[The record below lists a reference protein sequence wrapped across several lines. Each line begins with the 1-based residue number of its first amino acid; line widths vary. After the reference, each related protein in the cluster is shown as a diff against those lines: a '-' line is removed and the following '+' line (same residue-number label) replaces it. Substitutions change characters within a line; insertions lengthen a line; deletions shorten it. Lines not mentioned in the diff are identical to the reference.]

1 MGKLQTQEMAR
12 FVSHAAFKDLDPDC
26 VDQLKKHLLDSI
38 GSLLYAT
45 QRPTIQK
52 LATQMRSYGEGGM
65 CSVPVLGHLAPDRAA
80 QFYTALIRYPDYMD
94 NFLGKESTCHPSDN
108 IGALLS
114 AAQQMESSGSDFLLA
129 MAIGYEIECRLIE
142 EIPVMMKGFD
152 HTLLL
157 SYSLTGALGK
167 LLSLSEDQ
175 TSHALGI
182 AGCSFNPLVTSRA
195 SYTYEWKGLASSF
208 VALGIYNIV
217 ALAKQGI
224 TGPISLFEGP
234 KGFKDVF
241 GMELTYDW
249 QEENFEL
256 IKKCSLK
263 SYNSE
268 VHTQSILEA
277 VLEMKEE
284 HAIAADEIKD
294 VKVTTFLTSY
304 HIVGGGLYGDRKEV
318 HSKEQADH
326 SLPYLI
332 AVAFLDGKVE
342 ETQLLPER
350 INQQDVQEL
359 LKKIEVDTCFP
370 ITKPVKIVG
379 MIDPYTSAYP
389 EKLKCKVEVCLK
401 NDTKFSNEKEDF
413 KGYYTRPFSWE
424 DTKDKFKRL
433 SKNAASLSKQDA
445 LIETIQHLEDRSMKE
460 LIDALNG

>member
-1 MGKLQTQEMAR
+1 MEKLQTQEMAR
-12 FVSHAAFKDLDPDC
+12 FVSHAAYKDLDPDI
-26 VDQLKKHLLDSI
+26 VDQLKKHLLDSM

-52 LATQMRSYGEGGM
+52 LAAQIRLYGESGI
-65 CSVPVLGHLAPDRAA
+65 CKVPGLGNLPPDRAA

-114 AAQQMESSGSDFLLA
+114 ASQKAESSGKDFLLA
-129 MAIGYEIECRLIE
+129 MAIGYALECRLIE
-142 EIPVMMKGFD
+142 EVPVMMKGFD

-167 LLSLSEDQ
+167 LLSLSEEQ
-175 TSHALGI
+175 TTHALGI

-195 SYTYEWKGLASSF
+195 SYTYEWKGLVSSF
-208 VALGIYNIV
+208 VALGVYNIV
-217 ALAKQGI
+217 TLAQQGI

-234 KGFKDVF
+234 KGFKEIF
-241 GMELTYDW
+241 GMELSYDW

-256 IKKCSLK
+256 IRKCALK

-277 VLEMKEE
+277 VLEMKED
-284 HAIAADEIKD
+284 HAIAAEEIKD

-318 HSKEQADH
+318 RSKEQADH
-326 SLPYLI
+326 SLPYLV

-342 ETQLLPER
+342 EPQLLPER
-350 INQQDVQEL
+350 INRQDVQEL
-359 LKKIEVDTCFP
+359 LQKIEVGTCFP
-370 ITKPVKIVG
+370 ISKPVKIVG
-379 MIDPYTSAYP
+379 MIDPYTSSYP

-401 NDTKFSNEKEDF
+401 NDMTFSNEKEDF

-424 DTKDKFKRL
+424 DTENKFRRL
-433 SKNAASLSKQDA
+433 AQNVISLAKQDA
-445 LIETIQHLEDRSMKE
+445 LIETIQHLEDCSMKE
-460 LIDALNG
+460 LIDLFNV